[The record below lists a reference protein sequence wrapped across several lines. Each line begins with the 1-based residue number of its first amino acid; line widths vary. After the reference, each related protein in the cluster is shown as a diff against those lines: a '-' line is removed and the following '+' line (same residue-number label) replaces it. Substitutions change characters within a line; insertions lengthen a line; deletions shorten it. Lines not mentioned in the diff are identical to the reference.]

1 MMKSRYLIY
10 LTLLVAP
17 LLLGACALRGQPE
30 AVMVEYAAAPMEGV
44 MVESEVMSF
53 EDAARTTNL
62 QPIEPLGQDR
72 LVIRNADLNL
82 VVVDPAETAERISQI
97 AEELGGFVV
106 SMNIFQ
112 TSFGE
117 GVSAN
122 QGNISIRVPADQL
135 NEALESIKAEAV
147 EIRMESIS
155 GQDVTQEYT
164 DLQSQLKN
172 LEAAEEE
179 LREIMG
185 SLTKAEDV
193 LRVYEQLVRVREQI
207 EVIKGRIQYLEG
219 SSRLSLINVQ
229 LTPDI
234 AARPLQI
241 GRWQPEGTVKA
252 AVEALLATLQFI
264 VQALIWIVILILP
277 IVAIIAFVVW
287 IVSWIIRKL
296 SSRKSKDTKSSAE

>member
-1 MMKSRYLIY
+1 MKHRYIVI
-10 LTLLVAP
+10 LTLMVSA
-17 LLLGACALRGQPE
+17 LLLGACAKMAQPE
-30 AVMVEYAAAPMEGV
+30 SAAVEFAAAPMEV
-44 MVESEVMSF
+44 MVAEG
-53 EDAARTTNL
+53 DAMAFDDAVRSTNL
-62 QPIEPLGQDR
+62 QPIEPMPQDR
-72 LVIRNADLNL
+72 LVIRNANLDL
-82 VVVDPAETAERISQI
+82 VVPDPAESAERISQI
-97 AEELGGFVV
+97 AEEMGGFVV

-112 TSFGE
+112 TTFGE

-122 QGNISIRVPADQL
+122 QGNISIRVPADRL
-135 NEALESIKAEAV
+135 NEALELVKSEAI

-193 LRVYEQLVRVREQI
+193 LRVYEQLIRVREQI

-229 LTPDI
+229 LIPDI
-234 AARPLQI
+234 AAQPLQI

-264 VQALIWIVILILP
+264 VQALIWIVIFILP
-277 IVAIIAFVVW
+277 IVLIIAFVVW
-287 IVSWIIRKL
+287 IVTWIIRKL
-296 SSRKSKDTKSSAE
+296 RSRKPKGTETPTE

>member
-1 MMKSRYLIY
+1 MAFDDAGR
-10 LTLLVAP
+10 LTNI
-17 LLLGACALRGQPE
+17 QP
-30 AVMVEYAAAPMEGV
+30 VEPM
-44 MVESEVMSF
+44 
-53 EDAARTTNL
+53 
-62 QPIEPLGQDR
+62 PQDR

-82 VVVDPAETAERISQI
+82 VVVDPAESADRISEI

-112 TSFGE
+112 TTFGE

-122 QGNISIRVPADQL
+122 QGNISIRVPADKL
-135 NEALESIKAEAV
+135 NDALETIKAEAV

-234 AARPLQI
+234 AAQPLQI

-252 AVEALLATLQFI
+252 AVVDLLATLQFI

-287 IVSWIIRKL
+287 IVSWVIRKL
-296 SSRKSKDTKSSAE
+296 RSRKPKDTEAPEE

>member
-1 MMKSRYLIY
+1 MKRTHFAYIAL
-10 LTLLVAP
+10 LTLAI
-17 LLLGACALRGQPE
+17 LLGACARLAAPQSAE
-30 AVMVEYAAAPMEGV
+30 VEFAAAPMEV
-44 MVESEVMSF
+44 MAVESEVMGFDDEVRS
-53 EDAARTTNL
+53 TNL
-62 QPIEPLGQDR
+62 QPIEPMAQDR
-72 LVIRNADLNL
+72 LVIRNANLDL
-82 VVVDPAETAERISQI
+82 VVPDPAESAERISEI
-97 AEELGGFVV
+97 AEEMGGFVV
-106 SMNIFQ
+106 TLNIFQ
-112 TSFGE
+112 TTFGE

-122 QGNISIRVPADQL
+122 QGNISIRVPAEKL
-135 NEALESIKAEAV
+135 NEALEAIKSEAV

-193 LRVYEQLVRVREQI
+193 LRVYEQLIRVREQI

-219 SSRLSLINVQ
+219 SSRLSLITVQ
-229 LTPDI
+229 LIPDI
-234 AARPLQI
+234 AAQPLQI

-277 IVAIIAFVVW
+277 IVLMIAFVVW
-287 IVSWIIRKL
+287 ILTWIVRKL
-296 SSRKSKDTKSSAE
+296 RSRGTKGTEPPTE